1 MSKNLDDPRGALRTA
16 AAAPLAMPA
25 TSDAPPAWLRDCLR
39 DTSSPPA
46 PGLAVRLREGLAMFA
61 TRAAAGALPLQV
73 PHLQGPV
80 VSRGEGHFHLG
91 AELFL
96 QLAGTTRFQFPQA
109 AWPLVA
115 GQALLVPPT
124 VRHSEWVS
132 ADGPAPEQAFANLVI
147 YADAHTLSCH
157 LANEVRPGQPGI
169 LHLEAR
175 RHALA
180 GRIHDWLADAAACGA
195 PDDPLA
201 AAQARALVAAALA
214 AVQRALADDNP
225 AAPPEPA
232 LVARV
237 RVLVQNQLGEHTLS
251 VRGLADECGC
261 TPDYLSHLFRQV
273 SGEALVACINR
284 LRMERAAR
292 LLADSALAGKEVAW
306 ACGFAS
312 QSYFIRTFRT
322 HFGVTPK
329 AYRVP
334 RQVAAPQASLLA

>member
-1 MSKNLDDPRGALRTA
+1 MSKNLDGLPRQPS
-16 AAAPLAMPA
+16 APD
-25 TSDAPPAWLRDCLR
+25 TPPGWLHDCLR

-46 PGLAVRLREGLAMFA
+46 PGLAARLRAGLALFGTLA
-61 TRAAAGALPLQV
+61 TQGALPLQV
-73 PHLQGPV
+73 PRLQGPV

-96 QLAGTTRFQFPQA
+96 QLAGSTQFQFPQA
-109 AWPLVA
+109 AWHLGA
-115 GQALLVPPT
+115 GQALVVPPT
-124 VRHSEWVS
+124 VRHSECVR

-147 YADAHTLSCH
+147 YADAQTLSCH
-157 LANEVRPGQPGI
+157 LAREVRPGQPGI

-175 RHALA
+175 QHALA

-195 PDDPLA
+195 TDDPLA
-201 AAQARALVAAALA
+201 AVQARALVAAALA
-214 AVQRALADDNP
+214 AVQRALAEDDP

-237 RVLVQNQLGEHTLS
+237 RVLVQNQLGDHTLS
-251 VRGLADECGC
+251 VRGLAEECGC
-261 TPDYLSHLFRQV
+261 TADYLSHLFRQV

-292 LLADSALAGKEVAW
+292 LLADSALVGKEVAW

-329 AYRVP
+329 EYRLP
-334 RQVAAPQASLLA
+334 RQGAAPARAPLA

>member
-1 MSKNLDDPRGALRTA
+1 MTKNLDDPRGALRTA
-16 AAAPLAMPA
+16 DAAPPAMPA

-201 AAQARALVAAALA
+201 AAQARALVA
-214 AVQRALADDNP
+214 
-225 AAPPEPA
+225 
-232 LVARV
+232 RV